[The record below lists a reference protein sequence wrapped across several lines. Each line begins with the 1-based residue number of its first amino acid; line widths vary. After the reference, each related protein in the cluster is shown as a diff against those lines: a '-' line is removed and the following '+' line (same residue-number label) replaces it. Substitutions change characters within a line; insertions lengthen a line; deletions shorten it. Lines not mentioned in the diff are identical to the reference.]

1 MILNNFKKRF
11 LTSLFLL
18 LLFFLI
24 FKSYIILNYCLIVL
38 GVLSILEFL
47 NLSRKIFKNKLGLI
61 LLNIFFI
68 SYIFIFCFIF
78 LMFFNN
84 SLLKYTL
91 SIILFGCIASDIG
104 GFIFGKLFKGPK
116 LTKISPNKTYSG
128 AIGSIV
134 LTLITVSILF
144 YYFLKIFNLDTIIL
158 ALVVSIFC
166 QLGDLLF
173 SLLKRKAK
181 IKDTGNILPG
191 HGGVLDRLD
200 GIYLGIPVGILTL
213 ALLH

>member
-24 FKSYIILNYCLIVL
+24 FNSYIILNYCLIVL

-47 NLSRKIFKNKLGLI
+47 NLSRKIFKNKVGLI
-61 LLNIFFI
+61 LLNVFFI
-68 SYIFIFCFIF
+68 SYIFIVCFIF

-84 SLLKYTL
+84 TLLKYTL

-104 GFIFGKLFKGPK
+104 GFIFGKIFKGPK

>member
-11 LTSLFLL
+11 LTSLLLL

-24 FKSYIILNYCLIVL
+24 FKSYIILNYFLIVL

-84 SLLKYTL
+84 TLLKYTL

-104 GFIFGKLFKGPK
+104 GFIFGKIFKGPK

>member
-47 NLSRKIFKNKLGLI
+47 NLSRKILKNKVGLI
-61 LLNIFFI
+61 LLNVFFI
-68 SYIFIFCFIF
+68 SYIFIVCFIF

-84 SLLKYTL
+84 TLLKYTL

-181 IKDTGNILPG
+181 IKNTGNILPG

>member
-1 MILNNFKKRF
+1 MILNNFKQRF

-47 NLSRKIFKNKLGLI
+47 NLSRKILKNKVGLI
-61 LLNIFFI
+61 LLNVFFI
-68 SYIFIFCFIF
+68 SYIFIVCFIF

-84 SLLKYTL
+84 TLLKYTL

-104 GFIFGKLFKGPK
+104 GFIFGKIFKGPK

-173 SLLKRKAK
+173 SFLKRKAK

-213 ALLH
+213 ALLN

>member
-11 LTSLFLL
+11 LTSLLLL

-47 NLSRKIFKNKLGLI
+47 NLTRKTFKTKLGLI
-61 LLNIFFI
+61 SLNIFFM

-84 SLLKYTL
+84 TLLKYTL

-104 GFIFGKLFKGPK
+104 GFIFGKIFKGPK